1 MLSKRAIVNTHLK
14 KHMESFPLLL
24 SSGDEELVQSC
35 IYMEAHMED
44 SGAVKKTSQI
54 GMDDFFKNFP
64 LLQSSSDSGSEN
76 SVRDR
81 VDDFT
86 AYPLL
91 IDSDSELADD
101 ENCAGVNNST
111 DTETSSDEEAMEDSA
126 VFHGKTKKRR
136 NPGETLTTF

>member
-1 MLSKRAIVNTHLK
+1 MASEFQLD
-14 KHMESFPLLL
+14 MESFPLLL

-35 IYMEAHMED
+35 IYTED

-64 LLQSSSDSGSEN
+64 LLQSSSGSGSEN

-86 AYPLL
+86 ANHAAYPLL
-91 IDSDSELADD
+91 TDSDSELADD

-111 DTETSSDEEAMEDSA
+111 DTETSSNEEAMEDSA

>member
-1 MLSKRAIVNTHLK
+1 MASEFQLD
-14 KHMESFPLLL
+14 MESFPLLL
-24 SSGDEELVQSC
+24 SSGDEELVETC

-111 DTETSSDEEAMEDSA
+111 DTETSSNEEAMEDSA

-136 NPGETLTTF
+136 NLGETLTTF